1 MSDILDQ
8 QKDKGTILSLNDL
21 VQKLKDVAVNSTA
34 DKQQEVIETIKRM
47 NSLFNE
53 LAVFQDKKHLQ
64 KVFDS
69 LLEDIEVHA

>member
-34 DKQQEVIETIKRM
+34 DK
-47 NSLFNE
+47 
-53 LAVFQDKKHLQ
+53 
-64 KVFDS
+64 
-69 LLEDIEVHA
+69 